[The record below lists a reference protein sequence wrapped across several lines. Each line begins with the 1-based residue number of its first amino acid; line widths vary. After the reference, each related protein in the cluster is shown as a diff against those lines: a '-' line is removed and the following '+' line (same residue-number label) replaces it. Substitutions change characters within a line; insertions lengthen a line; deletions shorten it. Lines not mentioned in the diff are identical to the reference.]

1 MTTLSVF
8 VSTSF
13 IYDFLSVSAKC
24 LRVFLPVDV
33 YVDLYSLALEINMA
47 LAINPYWVYTNH
59 FTAELKG
66 ASELCP
72 QI

>member
-1 MTTLSVF
+1 M
-8 VSTSF
+8 
-13 IYDFLSVSAKC
+13 
-24 LRVFLPVDV
+24 FLPVDV

-47 LAINPYWVYTNH
+47 LAINPYWVYTNQ